1 MGIMGGMK
9 TATTTKLLPARVQV
23 EFGGDK
29 FATVSPIWAGVD
41 RPNVGGISVP
51 LRFVGRVV
59 AALESGAAFEST
71 KVVRDIDG
79 KTYVEASSRIMGRHL
94 ERSLRAIGY

>member
-1 MGIMGGMK
+1 MGMMGGMK
-9 TATTTKLLPARVQV
+9 NATTKLLPVRVHV
-23 EFGGDK
+23 EFDEK

-51 LRFVGRVV
+51 PRYVDRVV
-59 AALESGAAFEST
+59 AAFESGAAFEST
-71 KVVRDIDG
+71 KIVRDIAG
-79 KTYVEASSRIMGRHL
+79 KTYVAAPSRIMGRHL